1 MVCTFNTIKQSQNS
15 KNKRT
20 STLCNQ
26 HSFKKNVTVMTKNI
40 RPLPS
45 NEKTNG
51 SKELVQT
58 NRDTPFSLLPSNE
71 IK

>member
-1 MVCTFNTIKQSQNS
+1 
-15 KNKRT
+15 
-20 STLCNQ
+20 
-26 HSFKKNVTVMTKNI
+26 MTKNI

-51 SKELVQT
+51 SKELIQT